1 LGQNPNLGFYL
12 THNQGVLGS
21 CPSRPTEGNSTVS
34 RVYEV
39 KFINPFSFGLGLGQV
54 WARFCVFKGKTGV
67 NGGEGVE
74 LSEPD

>member
-1 LGQNPNLGFYL
+1 LLTTKNP
-12 THNQGVLGS
+12 HNQGVLGS

-39 KFINPFSFGLGLGQV
+39 KFINPFSLGLGLGQV
-54 WARFCVFKGKTGV
+54 RAKFCDFSGKTGV

-74 LSEPD
+74 YVGPD